1 MPDDSPVSGPIP
13 LEAWLQRL
21 ANIMGPAGGPG
32 LSDDEQAA
40 ILDVARLAAHKSERI
55 AAPLTTFMAGLACAE
70 LQPWERA
77 ETLQSLVEQLEAGPT
92 QA

>member
-1 MPDDSPVSGPIP
+1 MPEDSPISEPIP

-21 ANIMGPAGGPG
+21 ANILGPEGGPG

-55 AAPLTTFMAGLACAE
+55 AAPLTTFMAGFACAE

-77 ETLQSLVEQLEAGPT
+77 EALRSLVEQLEAEP
-92 QA
+92 A